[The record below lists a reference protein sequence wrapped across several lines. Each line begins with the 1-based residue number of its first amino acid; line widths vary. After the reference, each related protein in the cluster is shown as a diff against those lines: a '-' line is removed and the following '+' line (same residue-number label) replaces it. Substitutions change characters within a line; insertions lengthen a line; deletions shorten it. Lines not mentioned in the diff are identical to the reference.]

1 MSGTFLERIKARPY
15 FVVAVILAVVC
26 CALLLGTALGWLP
39 Y

>member
-1 MSGTFLERIKARPY
+1 MSETFLERIKARPY
-15 FVVAVILAVVC
+15 IIVAVILVAVC